1 MTTSSS
7 PAIPP
12 YRITLFFGPD
22 VQERDP
28 DIVYCVFNV
37 KKRSWKGGMQCVV
50 ELAQAQVSRCKRLLR
65 VESWLRN
72 VLRHLPQEEC
82 DEYFQRGQELCLQ
95 HLCRIKLRL
104 AIEYGLKQDRPLV
117 AHDILAQELE
127 NAVGQTGQAL
137 KAALLEELDVP
148 PLENDAERSICR
160 L

>member
-1 MTTSSS
+1 MAASSS
-7 PAIPP
+7 PVIPP

-37 KKRSWKGGMQCVV
+37 KKRNWKGGMQYVV
-50 ELAQAQVSRCKRLLR
+50 EMAQAQVSRCKRILR

-72 VLRHLPQEEC
+72 ALHHLPQETC

-95 HLCRIKLRL
+95 HLCQTKLRL
-104 AIEYGLKQDRPLV
+104 AITHGLSRDTTLV
-117 AHDILAQELE
+117 PHDALAQELDH
-127 NAVGQTGQAL
+127 AIRQSGQTL
-137 KAALLEELDVP
+137 RETLLAELDVP
-148 PLENDAERSICR
+148 PMEDDAGRPVCR